1 VINGGH
7 WRPAE
12 SHDSHS
18 ARIDDKARHSQVTLC
33 FSRGGCD
40 LRTLGVRVLRV
51 HQGQRR
57 LRGQGVGRVV

>member
-33 FSRGGCD
+33 FQEVDATCGHWVSGCRGS
-40 LRTLGVRVLRV
+40 TRVNDA
-51 HQGQRR
+51 
-57 LRGQGVGRVV
+57 